1 MGRTAAGVSLA
12 RLEIRL
18 VTEEWLARIPD
29 FALDPDRPPALGSG
43 IVSTMNALPLV
54 RVAGP

>member
-1 MGRTAAGVSLA
+1 
-12 RLEIRL
+12 

-43 IVSTMNALPLV
+43 IVSTMNALSLV
-54 RVAGP
+54 RVAGPEPPARRCNAVK